1 MKEKEV
7 YCFTWIVLRSR
18 IFVVVNRSHNALQY
32 ISFLFKIQITSEI
45 IWLLF
50 SYTCSKMFRT
60 KLDKQLKSQR
70 KDGSA
75 FFDLRESISVIIQEH
90 LKQPTVS
97 IAIFYNLC
105 NITQALDIEENY
117 AQIRILNEPCVCT
130 TLYRWTPYL
139 V

>member
-1 MKEKEV
+1 
-7 YCFTWIVLRSR
+7 
-18 IFVVVNRSHNALQY
+18 
-32 ISFLFKIQITSEI
+32 
-45 IWLLF
+45 
-50 SYTCSKMFRT
+50 MFRT

-70 KDGSA
+70 KDGSP

-117 AQIRILNEPCVCT
+117 AQVWILNAPCVCT
-130 TLYRWTPYL
+130 TLYR
-139 V
+139 